1 MTGTIKVDT
10 SKLRSTANA
19 FQNTG
24 NTIKNTTTQ
33 MISLVSSLTG
43 SVWSGDAAT
52 AYTQKFSK
60 LQDDINR
67 MIKMVNE
74 HVTDLNSMAQEY
86 ETAESDNRAAADALS
101 GDVIV

>member
-10 SKLRSTANA
+10 AKLRSTASS

-24 NTIKNTTTQ
+24 NSIKSTTNQ
-33 MISLVSSLTG
+33 MMSLVSSLTG

-52 AYTQKFSK
+52 AYTRKFNELK
-60 LQDDINR
+60 DDIDR
-67 MIKMVNE
+67 IIKMVNE
-74 HVTDLNSMAQEY
+74 HVTDLNNMAQEY
-86 ETAESDNRAAADALS
+86 ETAESENRAAAEALS